1 MKMTEKT
8 KQYLAIGAG
17 GVVCVGLLAAIGL
30 QLGKPPA
37 KQDKPTEQS
46 SAVSQMVVEPSKDAL
61 ETNPVIKPNDKDQ
74 ESNSLANGQQ
84 TAAQPVDHRLPQTDQ
99 TQQNIQPDVAKPQP
113 PSEETL
119 TDPTKKPD
127 GTPVDTP
134 PEPVEHEKVEQPQEL
149 PAQKDEPQGGETQD
163 GKVYLPGFGWVTET
177 GGTGTTADDM
187 YENGNKIGF
196 MG

>member
-1 MKMTEKT
+1 MKMAEKT
-8 KQYLAIGAG
+8 KKYLAIGAG
-17 GVVCVGLLAAIGL
+17 GIVCIGLLAAIGL
-30 QLGKPPA
+30 QLGKPPV
-37 KQDKPTEQS
+37 KEDMPPEQS
-46 SAVSQMVVEPSKDAL
+46 SSVSNIVVEPNEK
-61 ETNPVIKPNDKDQ
+61 ETNSTPVVKPNDNT
-74 ESNSLANGQQ
+74 ETSSSSSE
-84 TAAQPVDHRLPQTDQ
+84 QPVDNRPPQTDQ
-99 TQQNIQPDVAKPQP
+99 TQQNIQPDVTKPEP

-149 PAQKDEPQGGETQD
+149 PPQKDEPQGGETQD

-187 YENGNKIGF
+187 YENGNKIGI